1 MGTAPA
7 PDKSKGVSIPVIKET
22 ENNSQEFENTLRA
35 RIAMRAH
42 QIFEEDGTGHGQDLA
57 HWLKAEGEVVNGV
70 SDIWESGSWV
80 TARIPLTNVVPEAIH
95 VLAGRSR
102 ALTCVEAQETADD
115 AARPDSWRRTL
126 YFAAK
131 WPNEVDPSTC
141 SAYLKNGVVTVS
153 AKLASPGK

>member
-7 PDKSKGVSIPVIKET
+7 PDKSKGVTIPVIKET
-22 ENNSQEFENTLRA
+22 ENNSQEFVNTLQA

-42 QIFEEDGTGHGQDLA
+42 QIFEEDGTGHGRDVA
-57 HWLKAEGEVVNGV
+57 HWLKAEGEIVNGV

-80 TARIPLTNVVPEAIH
+80 TANIPLAEVAPGAIN
-95 VLAGRSR
+95 VLAGRNR
-102 ALTCVEAQETADD
+102 ALVCVEAREPANDATRADS
-115 AARPDSWRRTL
+115 ARGTR

-141 SAYLKNGVVTVS
+141 SAYLKNGVVAVS
-153 AKLASPGK
+153 AKRASPGK